1 MSEENRPG
9 SAAPASAPAPQPSAP
24 AAAAPAASA
33 PRPAPVRNG
42 RLVRRTL
49 LTLGPVAVLV
59 IGGYFYFMSGRFIET
74 DNAYVKA
81 DVAIVAA
88 QVAGPIANLAVH
100 ENQNVKQSDIL
111 FTTDD
116 LSFQVAVQLGCAQ
129 FGLLHLLVYSSRTRH

>member
-33 PRPAPVRNG
+33 PRPAPVRNR

-59 IGGYFYFMSGRFIET
+59 IGGYFFFMSRPLSGAGHAHEKDDPAF
-74 DNAYVKA
+74 
-81 DVAIVAA
+81 VAP
-88 QVAGPIANLAVH
+88 PIARPAADPAH
-100 ENQNVKQSDIL
+100 SP
-111 FTTDD
+111 
-116 LSFQVAVQLGCAQ
+116 
-129 FGLLHLLVYSSRTRH
+129 